1 MSIKKV
7 FSSLIPFILLIGM
20 NNAVAGD
27 DLGSTLSK
35 LAGDNAKNYVGPLLS
50 GFGADLNSG
59 LYHTADIHDVW
70 GFDIQA
76 KFSAAEISA
85 GDKTYNFQM
94 PATIQYTDPTT
105 GFSRTFTAG
114 VDYPSTVKAPTA
126 VGSTDTVGVH
136 TFKTPNTFNQSIL
149 IFSHPGGFNLPA
161 VPLIMPQAAL
171 GLPFGLEV
179 MVRFMPTVKTG
190 DVGKVNFLGFGLRAD
205 VGKYIPAPLPIDIA
219 INFATQ
225 KFNFIDTSG
234 NKLIQANA
242 KAYGLE
248 VSKSLAFAT
257 LYAGFQLESSSF
269 TVGPYS
275 AKIAAGTST
284 TTVSVPQFTVDGN
297 NSSSLLV
304 GLRFH
309 LAIFTLHAEY
319 DIAKTPVLAAGVGLS
334 IR

>member
-1 MSIKKV
+1 
-7 FSSLIPFILLIGM
+7 M

-27 DLGSTLSK
+27 DLGSTLSQ
-35 LAGDNAKNYVGPLLS
+35 LAGVNAKNYVAPLLS

-59 LYHTADIHDVW
+59 LYNTADVHDVL

-76 KFSAAEISA
+76 KFSAAQISS

-94 PATIQYTDPTT
+94 PASIQYAGQTLV
-105 GFSRTFTAG
+105 AG

-126 VGSTDTVGVH
+126 VGSKDTVGVH
-136 TFKTPNTFNQSIL
+136 TFKTLKTLGQSFL
-149 IFSHPGGFNLPA
+149 IFSHPGGFDLPA
-161 VPLIMPQAAL
+161 VPLIMPQASI

-179 MVRFMPTVKTG
+179 MVRFMPTIKTG

-205 VGKYIPAPLPIDIA
+205 VGKYIPAPLPVDIA

-225 KFNFIDTSG
+225 KFNFIDSSG
-234 NKLIQANA
+234 GKLLQANS
-242 KAYGLE
+242 KAYGIE
-248 VSKSLAFAT
+248 VSKSLAIVT
-257 LYAGFQLESSSF
+257 LYTGFQLESSSF

-284 TTVSVPQFTVDGN
+284 TTVNVPQFTVDGN

-309 LAIFTLHAEY
+309 LAIFTVNAEY
-319 DIAKTPVLAAGVGLS
+319 DIAKTPILAAGVGLS